1 MRMVRKYGLAI
12 LAASALLL
20 PWNVSAKGG
29 EVPPLF
35 QEIKAASP
43 LDLSQ
48 DNYETMTMKVEGR
61 DVTFRAYTNLLYVA
75 KPVDKE
81 YQTMN
86 IYVPEGYFQGG
97 NDSWLYGGNGAHFPD
112 DESSELYRRKTCGYS
127 EILAHP
133 PRRKRYGYHHC
144 RPCRAGIETSEC
156 GV

>member
-61 DVTFRAYTNLLYVA
+61 DVTFRAYTDLL
-75 KPVDKE
+75 
-81 YQTMN
+81 
-86 IYVPEGYFQGG
+86 
-97 NDSWLYGGNGAHFPD
+97 
-112 DESSELYRRKTCGYS
+112 
-127 EILAHP
+127 
-133 PRRKRYGYHHC
+133 
-144 RPCRAGIETSEC
+144 
-156 GV
+156 